1 MLAFL
6 SPITLSLLHDIEEHV
21 RKCSKQAGTHSQF
34 YYITTIFLSA
44 CSHWLSL
51 SSQTPEA
58 NHKGVISRHHLGR
71 AALGQSWSSMPTK
84 RKATREQIEKR
95 NVHVAKCSCWWSRFK
110 PTVLTPLI
118 LLLAVA
124 QIRQCIPPFTHLL
137 TARAFLAFIILW
149 LQKPSS
155 FLRKVCWNKAH
166 CLGWGIISCIVL
178 LASRGLRPLQSAWPV
193 NVPAHI
199 YFCAQCL
206 FLTQK
211 THTWASLVNSPLQH
225 SRFVMLQI
233 VVQESVQGIRT
244 CAHIFSIFCY
254 INLLLP
260 VVGPRPTLALKVKFC
275 SLSLQCAR
283 ILGIHDATPLERLV
297 NFVNWSS
304 HLFLH

>member
-6 SPITLSLLHDIEEHV
+6 SPITRSLLHDIEEHV

-34 YYITTIFLSA
+34 YSITTFLSA

-71 AALGQSWSSMPTK
+71 AALRQSWSSMPTK

-110 PTVLTPLI
+110 PTVLIPLI

-149 LQKPSS
+149 LRKPSS

-178 LASRGLRPLQSAWPV
+178 LAFTKCVTGKCSCT
-193 NVPAHI
+193 H
-199 YFCAQCL
+199 L
-206 FLTQK
+206 FLCSVFVPNTK
-211 THTWASLVNSPLQH
+211 NTHTWASLVNSPLQH